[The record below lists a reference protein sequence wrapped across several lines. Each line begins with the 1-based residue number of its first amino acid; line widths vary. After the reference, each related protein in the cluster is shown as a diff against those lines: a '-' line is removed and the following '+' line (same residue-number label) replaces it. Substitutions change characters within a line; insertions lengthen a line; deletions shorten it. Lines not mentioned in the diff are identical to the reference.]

1 MVTGLDRLFRPNSI
15 AVIGGGAWGRNIIR
29 NCRKIGFQG
38 EVWPVHPT
46 RAELEGLPTFPGIAD
61 LPAAPDAA
69 YIAVNRHQTIQAVSE
84 LAARGAGGAVCLAS
98 GFREALAEAE
108 DGAGLQDA
116 LLAAAGDMTLIG
128 PNCYGFVN
136 YLDGA
141 ALWPDQHGGAAV
153 DRGVAIICQSS
164 NMAINITMARRGL
177 PLAYIVTAGNQAQTG
192 ISAIGAALLD
202 DDRVTALGLHI
213 EGVDDLRGFEALAE
227 KSRTMGKPIVAIKVG
242 RSAHSRAATVS
253 HTASL
258 AGSDA
263 GSRALLR
270 RLGIAQ
276 AESLPVFLETL
287 KLLHVAGPLR
297 SNRIA
302 SMSCSGGEASLI
314 ADSAAATA
322 VEFPPLNDAQKSGL
336 RDVLGPMVALNN
348 PLDYHTYIWR
358 DRDKLGQT
366 YSAMM
371 RGDLALGVI
380 VLDFPRQDRCQPAEW
395 YDVIAGAL
403 RARTEQGKPM
413 ALVATLHEN
422 MPEFEAQKLVKAG
435 IVPLCGLDEALAAID
450 LAAWL
455 GQDRAVAEPLLLP
468 GGKRT
473 GEVMDEAASKSAL
486 AGHGLRAPKN
496 RLVAGAADA
505 ADAADDIGYPVVL
518 KAMGHAHK
526 TEAGAVAIGLADH
539 AAVQRAAAGMA
550 GTGFLVEEMITGALA
565 EVLIG
570 ITRDP
575 AHGFVLTL
583 GTGGV
588 LAELIADTISLLVP
602 AGRTEVRRAFAELK
616 ISRLVAG
623 HRGGA
628 AADLEKVF
636 DAVDALQAYVLA
648 NAARVEEVEVNPL
661 IVTATDAVAV
671 DTLIR
676 EAR

>member
-1 MVTGLDRLFRPNSI
+1 MATGLERLLRPKSI

-29 NCRKIGFQG
+29 NCKKIGFQG
-38 EVWPVHPT
+38 DVWPVHPT
-46 RAELEGLPTFPGIAD
+46 RSELEGLPTFPGIAD

-69 YIAVNRHQTIQAVSE
+69 YVAVNRHQTILAVAE
-84 LAARGAGGAVCLAS
+84 LAARGAGGVVCLAS
-98 GFREALAEAE
+98 GFREALAEAG
-108 DGAGLQDA
+108 DGAKLQDR
-116 LLAAAGDMTLIG
+116 LLKAAGDMPLIG

-136 YLDGA
+136 YLDRA
-141 ALWPDQHGGAAV
+141 ALWPDQHGGAHV
-153 DRGVAIICQSS
+153 DRGVAIIAQSS
-164 NMAINITMARRGL
+164 NMAMNITMARRGL

-213 EGVDDLRGFEALAE
+213 EGVDDLRAFEALAE
-227 KSRTMGKPIVAIKVG
+227 KSRALGKPIVAIKVG
-242 RSAHSRAATVS
+242 RSEHSRAAAVS

-263 GSRALLR
+263 GSRALLA
-270 RLGIAQ
+270 RLGVAQ
-276 AESLPVFLETL
+276 AQSLPVFLESL

-314 ADSAAATA
+314 ADSAEGLGI
-322 VEFPPLNDAQKSGL
+322 EFPSLNDDQQAAL
-336 RDVLGPMVALNN
+336 RDVLGPMVALSN

-371 RGDLALGVI
+371 RGDVALGVI

-395 YDVIAGAL
+395 YDVIAGAV
-403 RARTEQGKPM
+403 RARRERGIPM
-413 ALVATLHEN
+413 GLAATLPEN
-422 MPEFEAQKLVKAG
+422 MPEFEAQKLVTSG
-435 IVPLCGLDEALAAID
+435 IVPLCGLDEGLAAIE

-455 GQDRAVAEPLLLP
+455 GQDRVVAEPLLLP
-468 GGKRT
+468 GGERT
-473 GEVMDEAASKSAL
+473 GDVIDEAASKAAL
-486 AGHGLRAPKN
+486 ASHGLRIPKN
-496 RLVAGAADA
+496 RLVPGAADVA
-505 ADAADDIGYPVVL
+505 AAADDIGYSVVL
-518 KAMGHAHK
+518 KATGHAHK
-526 TEAGAVAIGLADH
+526 TEAGAVSVGLTDRR
-539 AAVQRAAAGMA
+539 AVQKVLSGMT
-550 GTGFLVEEMITGALA
+550 GTGYLVEEMITGGLA

-583 GTGGV
+583 GAGGV
-588 LAELIADTISLLVP
+588 LAELIADTVSLLVP
-602 AGRTEVRRAFAELK
+602 AGRKEVRRAFAELK
-616 ISRLVAG
+616 IAKLLAG
-623 HRGGA
+623 YRGGA
-628 AADLEKVF
+628 AADVEKVF

-671 DTLIR
+671 DALIR